1 MSVSPPKA
9 VVFDLGKVLL
19 DFDYSILVHRMA
31 PRSRMSEAEL
41 NQLLNQAPLLLRYE
55 TGALSTPEFF
65 DEVQSASG
73 FNGSIEEFTAF
84 FADIFTPIEPMIA
97 LHAQLRS
104 RGVPTYIF
112 SNTNDIAIVHIRR
125 TFAFFADF
133 DGYVLSYEHSAMKP
147 DAPLYAVVE
156 GITGLREA
164 DLLYIDD
171 RHENITAGAAR
182 GWNAILHQEPATTE
196 AVMRATG
203 LLG

>member
-1 MSVSPPKA
+1 MTLPAPKA

-19 DFDYSILVHRMA
+19 DFDYSILVRRMV
-31 PRSRMSEAEL
+31 PRSRLNEVEL

-55 TGALSTPEFF
+55 TGSLSTAEFF
-65 DEVQSASG
+65 AEVQNASG
-73 FNGSIEEFTAF
+73 FNGSEDEFTSF
-84 FADIFTPIEPMIA
+84 FADIFTPIAPMIA

-112 SNTNDIAIVHIRR
+112 SNTNDIAIAYIRR
-125 TFAFFADF
+125 TFPFFSNFA
-133 DGYVLSYEHSAMKP
+133 GYVLSYEHGAMKP

-156 GITGLREA
+156 EITGLRGTE
-164 DLLYIDD
+164 LLYLDD

-182 GWNAILHQEPATTE
+182 GWRAILHQEPTVTE
-196 AVMRATG
+196 AAVRATG

>member
-1 MSVSPPKA
+1 MSPPKA

-31 PRSRMSEAEL
+31 PRSRLNEAEL

-112 SNTNDIAIVHIRR
+112 SNTNEIAIAHIRR
-125 TFAFFADF
+125 VFPFFADF
-133 DGYVLSYEHSAMKP
+133 TGYVLSYEHNVMKP
-147 DAPLYAVVE
+147 DAALYSIVE
-156 GITGLREA
+156 QATGLRET
-164 DLLYIDD
+164 DLLYLDD
-171 RHENITAGAAR
+171 RPENITAGAAR
-182 GWNAILHQEPATTE
+182 GWRAILHQEPAATE
-196 AVMRATG
+196 AAVRATG